1 MFSGI
6 VQGLGT
12 LHRRQGEGAGQ
23 RLWVRGPAW
32 DPPVQPGESV
42 AVNGVCLTLE
52 EVQGEELGFYCSQET
67 VKRTTLGMLPV
78 GSLVNLE
85 RALRA
90 GDFVGG
96 HWVSGHVDAR
106 VRVLAFRPQGEGAV
120 LRCEIPRALSAEVAT
135 KGSVAVDGVSLTV
148 AQRGSLWFEVSLVPF
163 TLRQTTLG
171 TLRPGAVVNLETD
184 LLAKYVRQVL
194 GRTR

>member
-12 LHRRQGEGAGQ
+12 LLRRQGEGAGQ
-23 RLWVRGPAW
+23 RLWVRGRVW
-32 DPPVQPGESV
+32 EPPVQPGESV

-52 EVQGEELGFYCSQET
+52 EVRGEELGFYCSQET

-120 LRCEIPRALSAEVAT
+120 LRCEIPRTLSAEVAT